1 MRKRQV
7 TYLITILVILAVSIT
22 AAAQSTIVDSMEF
35 QGEAKVLTLD
45 NAKEAVLKDNPL
57 IKQSELDI
65 EQAKID
71 SDKLKSQVKTAKNYY
86 KDDGSVIYRQMVV
99 LPGMT
104 ADFLTANAQRA
115 YDATVI
121 GLKADTEKIYY
132 QLLQAEQMVSINLD
146 NMQVSKDLYE
156 KTNKKFELGLVAK
169 QEVLNSELNYINAQ
183 NEYRASGNALKNA
196 KMAFNTKLGY
206 DVMTEVKLQDELK
219 YNEYKPV
226 GIAQAVSSALSNRME
241 IKAVE
246 FTYESEKINTEYYEK
261 MYTDIN
267 FNYREHKVKLDKA
280 AKDLADA
287 NKNIEME
294 VRSYYLDVLQ
304 KQEEITAGEKSVALA
319 QEALKITQATF
330 DAGMA
335 IATDVQKAQVT
346 LQQAKLGLSKA
357 ILDYNLAVQK
367 FEDSMGVGRKDAS
380 AAVAQ

>member
-99 LPGMT
+99 LPGVT

-280 AKDLADA
+280 AKDLTDA

-335 IATDVQKAQVT
+335 LATDVQKAQVT